1 MQSGHEGH
9 ARLLQDSPDMVP
21 VGHSVQLDA
30 VYLSLS
36 GYFKFVT
43 NERTMLELLN
53 FYCMYWVVYMIMDER

>member
-43 NERTMLELLN
+43 NERTMLELLD
-53 FYCMYWVVYMIMDER
+53 F